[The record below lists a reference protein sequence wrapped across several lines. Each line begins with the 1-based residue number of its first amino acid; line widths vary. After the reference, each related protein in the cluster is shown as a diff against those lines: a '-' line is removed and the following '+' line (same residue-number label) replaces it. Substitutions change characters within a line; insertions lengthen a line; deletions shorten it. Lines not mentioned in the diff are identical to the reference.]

1 LIGYDPGMS
10 QLFLVAVV
18 AAGST
23 VFPVEALHWTR
34 GEQGTRAAALWGDLE
49 TGPGAIML
57 DWPPG
62 LREGRH
68 RHTSDLSIAMI
79 AGTMELTL
87 GDGAPVRLAPGSA
100 ALIPGGTVHSA
111 LCRKPKH
118 CVFFATM
125 SGKFDQKEE

>member
-10 QLFLVAVV
+10 QLFLVAVA

-34 GEQGTRAAALWGDLE
+34 GEEGTRSAALWGDLE
-49 TGPGAIML
+49 MGPGAIML

-68 RHTSDLSIAMI
+68 RHASDLSIAMI
-79 AGTMELTL
+79 AGNSSRRNSASACGKRMCSARSET
-87 GDGAPVRLAPGSA
+87 GRRSGCGA
-100 ALIPGGTVHSA
+100 
-111 LCRKPKH
+111 
-118 CVFFATM
+118 
-125 SGKFDQKEE
+125 